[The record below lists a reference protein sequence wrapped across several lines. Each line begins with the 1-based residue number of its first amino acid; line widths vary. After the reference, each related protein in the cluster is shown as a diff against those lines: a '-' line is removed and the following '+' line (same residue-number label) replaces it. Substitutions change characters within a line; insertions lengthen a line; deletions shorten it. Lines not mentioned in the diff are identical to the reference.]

1 MKILVTG
8 SEGFIGSHVVKRLL
22 DLEHTVVGV
31 DALDPQVHG
40 GGPTRRPDSTY
51 IEHPNYE
58 FSMREVGFMS
68 LYESYDAV
76 IHLAAQVGV
85 GQSMYEPARYT
96 WSNSH
101 QTAMLLEKLAVS
113 KPKRLVVASSMSVY
127 GEGAQEIGV
136 VNEADSKMMVAG
148 KHIGSVPVATPET
161 HPPDLRSIYA
171 LTKFDQEQLS
181 LIWGRANDVPTV
193 ALRFFNTYGPGQA
206 LTNPYTG
213 ALAIFA
219 TRILNGKAPMIYE
232 DGQQTRDFI
241 HVEDVAEAVVHAALS
256 DTKVPPGIYNVGTG
270 MPQTL
275 ENVARLLAEKLGAD
289 LPPVITGTKRAGD
302 IRHCYADIT
311 KIKATGW
318 APRITFEQ
326 GIAEYANWLRTQ
338 PVPVD
343 RFDEAAQ
350 ELEKAGL
357 VR

>member
-1 MKILVTG
+1 MKVCLIG
-8 SEGFIGSHVVKRLL
+8 SFGFIGTYVHRKLL
-22 DLEHTVVGV
+22 DRGISAADIKLIDSLE
-31 DALDPQVHG
+31 PQVHG
-40 GGPTRRPDSTY
+40 VKGHYPRAGMTAITQQFD
-51 IEHPNYE
+51 
-58 FSMREVGFMS
+58 V
-68 LYESYDAV
+68 V
-76 IHLAAQVGV
+76 IHLGAKVGV
-85 GQSMYEPARYT
+85 GQSMYEPVDYVAC
-96 WSNSH
+96 NSLD
-101 QTAMLLEKLAVS
+101 TAKLLHNLTGV

-127 GEGAQEIGV
+127 GEGAQDRDDLQGTYE
-136 VNEADSKMMVAG
+136 
-148 KHIGSVPVATPET
+148 PLPTPESK
-161 HPPDLRSIYA
+161 PPDLRSIYA

-219 TRILNGKAPMIYE
+219 TRILNGKAPVIYE

-241 HVEDVAEAVVHAALS
+241 HVEDVAEAVVHAALGE
-256 DTKVPPGIYNVGTG
+256 TKVPPGIYNVGTG
-270 MPQTL
+270 VPQTL
-275 ENVARLLAEKLGAD
+275 EHVARLLAEKLGAD

-311 KIKATGW
+311 KLKATGW

-326 GIAEYANWLRTQ
+326 GITEYANWLRTQ
-338 PVPVD
+338 PVPED
-343 RFDEAAQ
+343 RFDKAAQ